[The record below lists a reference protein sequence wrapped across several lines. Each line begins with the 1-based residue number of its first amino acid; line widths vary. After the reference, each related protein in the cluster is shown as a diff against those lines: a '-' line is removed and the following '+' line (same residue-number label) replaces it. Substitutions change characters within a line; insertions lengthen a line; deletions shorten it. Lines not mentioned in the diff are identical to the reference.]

1 MNDRTRPVQLQINNS
16 GAWKTV
22 AKFDAGD
29 ERAGDDAQKA
39 VELLGQVD
47 SGNKAVWRIA
57 TDEALPC
64 VLLRWS
70 LATGWM
76 EES

>member
-1 MNDRTRPVQLQINNS
+1 MNRNQARPVQLQINNS

-29 ERAGDDAQKA
+29 EQAGANAQQA
-39 VELLGQVD
+39 VELLGQIN
-47 SGNKAVWRIA
+47 SSKTTWRIA

-70 LATGWM
+70 VVTGWKAVR
-76 EES
+76 